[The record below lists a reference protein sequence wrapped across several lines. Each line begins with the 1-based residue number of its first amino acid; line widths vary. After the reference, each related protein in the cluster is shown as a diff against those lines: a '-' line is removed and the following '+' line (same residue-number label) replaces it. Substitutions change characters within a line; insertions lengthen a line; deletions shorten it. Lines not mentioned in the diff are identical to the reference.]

1 MGSFPDFLILQIQVF
16 STYYELF
23 MNIIYLFQRF
33 TYLDNYQIKKLDVDV
48 EMDDSIDLTAFYSE
62 GKIQPD
68 EQPFPDVNPDVN
80 QEIVLQV

>member
-1 MGSFPDFLILQIQVF
+1 
-16 STYYELF
+16 
-23 MNIIYLFQRF
+23 
-33 TYLDNYQIKKLDVDV
+33 VDV